1 MRRWNLPQV
10 NTKVMC
16 AVLTAAMVMT
26 GFTACGGTTS
36 AGTESA
42 ASESAEQKE
51 TIVPEST
58 TEQSTVEQSAATE
71 SGEEKVEFYLGQ
83 ITAIDGNVISIA
95 LAEKPEAPDGEAPTG
110 EAHSGEAPTGDKP
123 DGPAPDGNGG
133 APNGEAPSGEKPDG
147 QAPDGN
153 GGAPNGEKPTGE
165 AQDGQKPEKDMLD
178 EMTLT
183 LSGDTMTITVNDD
196 TIITID
202 GADAT
207 LDDLQVGDTVSFFLD
222 GEVVT
227 SLSVG
232 MPEPAQ
238 PGQPMQV
245 SQNPCHFFRRLGSG
259 FLQPGL
265 YDTDTTGNDEGTE
278 IFIVS
283 IGLRTFQK
291 AESALF
297 DLVLQ
302 AVNEGEIS
310 MGTDHDSGEISVTV

>member
-16 AVLTAAMVMT
+16 AVLTVAMVMT

-51 TIVPEST
+51 TIAPEST
-58 TEQSTVEQSAATE
+58 TEQSTVEQSTATE
-71 SGEEKVEFYLGQ
+71 SGEEKVESYLGQ

-95 LAEKPEAPDGEAPTG
+95 LAEKPEAPDGEAP
-110 EAHSGEAPTGDKP
+110 
-123 DGPAPDGNGG
+123 N
-133 APNGEAPSGEKPDG
+133 GEKPDG

-153 GGAPNGEKPTGE
+153 GGTPNGEAPAGEVPSGE
-165 AQDGQKPEKDMLD
+165 APDGQKPEKDMLD

-202 GADAT
+202 GANAT

-232 MPEPAQ
+232 MPEPTQ
-238 PGQPMQV
+238 SMQA
-245 SQNPCHFFRRLGSG
+245 PK
-259 FLQPGL
+259 
-265 YDTDTTGNDEGTE
+265 
-278 IFIVS
+278 
-283 IGLRTFQK
+283 QK
-291 AESALF
+291 
-297 DLVLQ
+297 
-302 AVNEGEIS
+302 
-310 MGTDHDSGEISVTV
+310 

>member
-26 GFTACGGTTS
+26 GFTACGGITS

-58 TEQSTVEQSAATE
+58 TEQGTVEQNVATE
-71 SGEEKVEFYLGQ
+71 LGEEKVESYLGQ

-95 LAEKPEAPDGEAPTG
+95 LAEKPEDPD
-110 EAHSGEAPTGDKP
+110 GEAPTGDKP
-123 DGPAPDGNGG
+123 DGPAPDG
-133 APNGEAPSGEKPDG
+133 K
-147 QAPDGN
+147 
-153 GGAPNGEKPTGE
+153 KPTGE
-165 AQDGQKPEKDMLD
+165 APDGQKSEKDMLD

-207 LDDLQVGDTVSFFLD
+207 PDDLQVGDTVSFFLD

-232 MPEPAQ
+232 MPEPTQ
-238 PGQPMQV
+238 SKQSMQA
-245 SQNPCHFFRRLGSG
+245 P
-259 FLQPGL
+259 
-265 YDTDTTGNDEGTE
+265 E
-278 IFIVS
+278 
-283 IGLRTFQK
+283 QK
-291 AESALF
+291 
-297 DLVLQ
+297 
-302 AVNEGEIS
+302 
-310 MGTDHDSGEISVTV
+310 

>member
-16 AVLTAAMVMT
+16 AALTAAMVMT

-51 TIVPEST
+51 TIAPEST
-58 TEQSTVEQSAATE
+58 TEQSALEKS
-71 SGEEKVEFYLGQ
+71 EEKVESYLGQ

-95 LAEKPEAPDGEAPTG
+95 LAEKPEAPDGEAPN
-110 EAHSGEAPTGDKP
+110 A
-123 DGPAPDGNGG
+123 
-133 APNGEAPSGEKPDG
+133 EKPDG

-153 GGAPNGEKPTGE
+153 GGTPNGEAPAGEVPSGE
-165 AQDGQKPEKDMLD
+165 APDGQKPEKDMLD

-202 GADAT
+202 GTDAT
-207 LDDLQVGDTVSFFLD
+207 PDDLQVGDTVSFFLD

-232 MPEPAQ
+232 MPEPTQ
-238 PGQPMQV
+238 PGRSMQA
-245 SQNPCHFFRRLGSG
+245 P
-259 FLQPGL
+259 
-265 YDTDTTGNDEGTE
+265 E
-278 IFIVS
+278 
-283 IGLRTFQK
+283 QK
-291 AESALF
+291 
-297 DLVLQ
+297 
-302 AVNEGEIS
+302 
-310 MGTDHDSGEISVTV
+310 

>member
-36 AGTESA
+36 AGTESV

-51 TIVPEST
+51 TIAPEST
-58 TEQSTVEQSAATE
+58 LEKS
-71 SGEEKVEFYLGQ
+71 EEKVESYLGQ
-83 ITAIDGNVISIA
+83 ITAIDGNVISIS
-95 LAEKPEAPDGEAPTG
+95 LAEKPEAPDE
-110 EAHSGEAPTGDKP
+110 EAPTGDKP
-123 DGPAPDGNGG
+123 DGPAPDG
-133 APNGEAPSGEKPDG
+133 
-147 QAPDGN
+147 
-153 GGAPNGEKPTGE
+153 EKPTGE
-165 AQDGQKPEKDMLD
+165 VPSGEDPDGQKPEKDMLD

-202 GADAT
+202 GTDAT

-232 MPEPAQ
+232 MPEPTQ
-238 PGQPMQV
+238 PGRSMQA
-245 SQNPCHFFRRLGSG
+245 P
-259 FLQPGL
+259 
-265 YDTDTTGNDEGTE
+265 E
-278 IFIVS
+278 
-283 IGLRTFQK
+283 QK
-291 AESALF
+291 
-297 DLVLQ
+297 
-302 AVNEGEIS
+302 
-310 MGTDHDSGEISVTV
+310 

>member
-36 AGTESA
+36 PGTESV

-51 TIVPEST
+51 TIAPEST

-71 SGEEKVEFYLGQ
+71 SGEENVESYLGQ

-110 EAHSGEAPTGDKP
+110 EKP
-123 DGPAPDGNGG
+123 DA
-133 APNGEAPSGEKPDG
+133 
-147 QAPDGN
+147 QAPD
-153 GGAPNGEKPTGE
+153 GEKPTGE
-165 AQDGQKPEKDMLD
+165 APDGQKPEKDMLD

-232 MPEPAQ
+232 MPEPTQ
-238 PGQPMQV
+238 PGQPMQA
-245 SQNPCHFFRRLGSG
+245 P
-259 FLQPGL
+259 
-265 YDTDTTGNDEGTE
+265 E
-278 IFIVS
+278 
-283 IGLRTFQK
+283 QK
-291 AESALF
+291 
-297 DLVLQ
+297 
-302 AVNEGEIS
+302 
-310 MGTDHDSGEISVTV
+310 

>member
-16 AVLTAAMVMT
+16 TVLTAAMVMT

-36 AGTESA
+36 AGTESV

-51 TIVPEST
+51 TIAPEST
-58 TEQSTVEQSAATE
+58 TEQGTVEQNAATE
-71 SGEEKVEFYLGQ
+71 SGEEKVESYLGQ

-110 EAHSGEAPTGDKP
+110 EKP
-123 DGPAPDGNGG
+123 D
-133 APNGEAPSGEKPDG
+133 
-147 QAPDGN
+147 
-153 GGAPNGEKPTGE
+153 GEKPTGE
-165 AQDGQKPEKDMLD
+165 VPSGEAPDGQKPEKDMLD

-202 GADAT
+202 GTDAT

-238 PGQPMQV
+238 PGQPMQA
-245 SQNPCHFFRRLGSG
+245 P
-259 FLQPGL
+259 
-265 YDTDTTGNDEGTE
+265 E
-278 IFIVS
+278 
-283 IGLRTFQK
+283 QK
-291 AESALF
+291 
-297 DLVLQ
+297 
-302 AVNEGEIS
+302 
-310 MGTDHDSGEISVTV
+310 

>member
-51 TIVPEST
+51 TIAPEST
-58 TEQSTVEQSAATE
+58 TEQSALEKS
-71 SGEEKVEFYLGQ
+71 EEKVESYIGQ

-95 LAEKPEAPDGEAPTG
+95 LAEKPEAPDGEAP
-110 EAHSGEAPTGDKP
+110 
-123 DGPAPDGNGG
+123 
-133 APNGEAPSGEKPDG
+133 
-147 QAPDGN
+147 
-153 GGAPNGEKPTGE
+153 
-165 AQDGQKPEKDMLD
+165 DGQKPEKDMLD

-202 GADAT
+202 GTDAT

-232 MPEPAQ
+232 MPEPTQ
-238 PGQPMQV
+238 SMQA
-245 SQNPCHFFRRLGSG
+245 P
-259 FLQPGL
+259 
-265 YDTDTTGNDEGTE
+265 E
-278 IFIVS
+278 
-283 IGLRTFQK
+283 QK
-291 AESALF
+291 
-297 DLVLQ
+297 
-302 AVNEGEIS
+302 
-310 MGTDHDSGEISVTV
+310 

>member
-1 MRRWNLPQV
+1 MRKWNLPQV

-16 AVLTAAMVMT
+16 AVLTAAMMMT

-51 TIVPEST
+51 TIAPEST
-58 TEQSTVEQSAATE
+58 TEQSTVEQSTATE
-71 SGEEKVEFYLGQ
+71 SGEEKVESYLGQ

-95 LAEKPEAPDGEAPTG
+95 LAEKPETPDGEASIG
-110 EAHSGEAPTGDKP
+110 EGPSGEAPRGD
-123 DGPAPDGNGG
+123 
-133 APNGEAPSGEKPDG
+133 KPDG

-153 GGAPNGEKPTGE
+153 GGTPNGDAPAGE
-165 AQDGQKPEKDMLD
+165 APSGEAPDGQKPEKDMLD

-183 LSGDTMTITVNDD
+183 LSGDTMPITVNDD

-202 GADAT
+202 GTDAT

-232 MPEPAQ
+232 MSEPTQ
-238 PGQPMQV
+238 PGRSMQA
-245 SQNPCHFFRRLGSG
+245 P
-259 FLQPGL
+259 
-265 YDTDTTGNDEGTE
+265 E
-278 IFIVS
+278 
-283 IGLRTFQK
+283 QK
-291 AESALF
+291 
-297 DLVLQ
+297 
-302 AVNEGEIS
+302 
-310 MGTDHDSGEISVTV
+310 

>member
-51 TIVPEST
+51 TIAPENT
-58 TEQSTVEQSAATE
+58 TEQSTLEKS
-71 SGEEKVEFYLGQ
+71 EEKVESYLGQ

-110 EAHSGEAPTGDKP
+110 EKP
-123 DGPAPDGNGG
+123 D
-133 APNGEAPSGEKPDG
+133 
-147 QAPDGN
+147 
-153 GGAPNGEKPTGE
+153 GEKPTGE
-165 AQDGQKPEKDMLD
+165 VPSGEAPDGQKPEKDMLD

-232 MPEPAQ
+232 MPEPTQ
-238 PGQPMQV
+238 SKQPMQA
-245 SQNPCHFFRRLGSG
+245 P
-259 FLQPGL
+259 
-265 YDTDTTGNDEGTE
+265 E
-278 IFIVS
+278 
-283 IGLRTFQK
+283 QK
-291 AESALF
+291 
-297 DLVLQ
+297 
-302 AVNEGEIS
+302 
-310 MGTDHDSGEISVTV
+310 

>member
-36 AGTESA
+36 AGTESV

-51 TIVPEST
+51 TIAPEST
-58 TEQSTVEQSAATE
+58 TESTE

-95 LAEKPEAPDGEAPTG
+95 LAEKPEAPNGEAPT
-110 EAHSGEAPTGDKP
+110 
-123 DGPAPDGNGG
+123 
-133 APNGEAPSGEKPDG
+133 GEAPSGEKPNG
-147 QAPDGN
+147 QTSDGN
-153 GGAPNGEKPTGE
+153 GSAPNGEAPN
-165 AQDGQKPEKDMLD
+165 GQKPEKDMLD

-202 GADAT
+202 GEDAT
-207 LDDLQVGDTVSFFLD
+207 LDELQVGDTVSFFLD
-222 GEVVT
+222 GETVT

-232 MPEPAQ
+232 MPEPT
-238 PGQPMQV
+238 QPMQAPE
-245 SQNPCHFFRRLGSG
+245 QN
-259 FLQPGL
+259 
-265 YDTDTTGNDEGTE
+265 
-278 IFIVS
+278 
-283 IGLRTFQK
+283 
-291 AESALF
+291 
-297 DLVLQ
+297 
-302 AVNEGEIS
+302 
-310 MGTDHDSGEISVTV
+310 

>member
-16 AVLTAAMVMT
+16 AVLTAAMMMT

-51 TIVPEST
+51 TIVSEST
-58 TEQSTVEQSAATE
+58 TEQSTVEQSTATE
-71 SGEEKVEFYLGQ
+71 SGEEKVESYLGQ

-95 LAEKPEAPDGEAPTG
+95 LAEKPEAPDGEAP
-110 EAHSGEAPTGDKP
+110 
-123 DGPAPDGNGG
+123 N
-133 APNGEAPSGEKPDG
+133 GEKPDG

-153 GGAPNGEKPTGE
+153 GGTPNGEAPAGEVPSGE
-165 AQDGQKPEKDMLD
+165 APDGQKPEKDMLD

-202 GADAT
+202 GANAT

-232 MPEPAQ
+232 MPEPTQ
-238 PGQPMQV
+238 SMQA
-245 SQNPCHFFRRLGSG
+245 PK
-259 FLQPGL
+259 
-265 YDTDTTGNDEGTE
+265 
-278 IFIVS
+278 
-283 IGLRTFQK
+283 QK
-291 AESALF
+291 
-297 DLVLQ
+297 
-302 AVNEGEIS
+302 
-310 MGTDHDSGEISVTV
+310 

>member
-51 TIVPEST
+51 TIAPEST
-58 TEQSTVEQSAATE
+58 LEKS
-71 SGEEKVEFYLGQ
+71 EEKVESYLGQ
-83 ITAIDGNVISIA
+83 ITAIDGNVISIS
-95 LAEKPEAPDGEAPTG
+95 LAEKPEAPDE
-110 EAHSGEAPTGDKP
+110 EAPTGDKP
-123 DGPAPDGNGG
+123 DGPAPDG
-133 APNGEAPSGEKPDG
+133 
-147 QAPDGN
+147 
-153 GGAPNGEKPTGE
+153 EKPTGE
-165 AQDGQKPEKDMLD
+165 VPSGEAPDGQKPEKDMLD

-183 LSGDTMTITVNDD
+183 LSGDTMTITVNAD

-207 LDDLQVGDTVSFFLD
+207 PDDLQVGDTVSFFLD

-232 MPEPAQ
+232 MPELTQ
-238 PGQPMQV
+238 SKQSMQA
-245 SQNPCHFFRRLGSG
+245 P
-259 FLQPGL
+259 
-265 YDTDTTGNDEGTE
+265 E
-278 IFIVS
+278 
-283 IGLRTFQK
+283 QK
-291 AESALF
+291 
-297 DLVLQ
+297 
-302 AVNEGEIS
+302 
-310 MGTDHDSGEISVTV
+310 

>member
-16 AVLTAAMVMT
+16 AVLTAAMMMT

-51 TIVPEST
+51 TIAPEST
-58 TEQSTVEQSAATE
+58 TEQSTLEKS
-71 SGEEKVEFYLGQ
+71 EEKVESYLGQ

-95 LAEKPEAPDGEAPTG
+95 LAEKPEAPDGEAP
-110 EAHSGEAPTGDKP
+110 
-123 DGPAPDGNGG
+123 
-133 APNGEAPSGEKPDG
+133 
-147 QAPDGN
+147 
-153 GGAPNGEKPTGE
+153 
-165 AQDGQKPEKDMLD
+165 DGQKPEKDMLD

-207 LDDLQVGDTVSFFLD
+207 PDDLQVGDTVSFFLD
-222 GEVVT
+222 GEIVT

-232 MPEPAQ
+232 MPEPTQ
-238 PGQPMQV
+238 SMQA
-245 SQNPCHFFRRLGSG
+245 P
-259 FLQPGL
+259 
-265 YDTDTTGNDEGTE
+265 E
-278 IFIVS
+278 
-283 IGLRTFQK
+283 QK
-291 AESALF
+291 
-297 DLVLQ
+297 
-302 AVNEGEIS
+302 
-310 MGTDHDSGEISVTV
+310 

>member
-1 MRRWNLPQV
+1 MFTCFLRNEWNRRNEKMRRWNLPQV

-26 GFTACGGTTS
+26 GFTACGGITS

-58 TEQSTVEQSAATE
+58 TEQGTVEQNVATE
-71 SGEEKVEFYLGQ
+71 LGEEKVESYLGQ

-95 LAEKPEAPDGEAPTG
+95 LAEKPEDPD
-110 EAHSGEAPTGDKP
+110 GEAPTGDKP
-123 DGPAPDGNGG
+123 DGPAPDG
-133 APNGEAPSGEKPDG
+133 K
-147 QAPDGN
+147 
-153 GGAPNGEKPTGE
+153 KPTGE
-165 AQDGQKPEKDMLD
+165 APDGQKSEKDMLD

-202 GADAT
+202 GTDAT
-207 LDDLQVGDTVSFFLD
+207 PDDLQVGDTVSFFLD

-232 MPEPAQ
+232 MPEPTQ
-238 PGQPMQV
+238 PGRSMQA
-245 SQNPCHFFRRLGSG
+245 P
-259 FLQPGL
+259 
-265 YDTDTTGNDEGTE
+265 E
-278 IFIVS
+278 
-283 IGLRTFQK
+283 QK
-291 AESALF
+291 
-297 DLVLQ
+297 
-302 AVNEGEIS
+302 
-310 MGTDHDSGEISVTV
+310 

>member
-51 TIVPEST
+51 TIAPEST
-58 TEQSTVEQSAATE
+58 TEQSTLEKS
-71 SGEEKVEFYLGQ
+71 EEKVESYLGQ
-83 ITAIDGNVISIA
+83 ITAIDGNVISIS
-95 LAEKPEAPDGEAPTG
+95 LAEKPEAPDE
-110 EAHSGEAPTGDKP
+110 EAPTGDKP
-123 DGPAPDGNGG
+123 DGPAPDG
-133 APNGEAPSGEKPDG
+133 
-147 QAPDGN
+147 
-153 GGAPNGEKPTGE
+153 EKPTGE
-165 AQDGQKPEKDMLD
+165 VPSGEAPDGQKPEKDMLD

-202 GADAT
+202 GTDAT
-207 LDDLQVGDTVSFFLD
+207 PDDLQVGDTVSFFLD

-238 PGQPMQV
+238 PKQSMQA
-245 SQNPCHFFRRLGSG
+245 P
-259 FLQPGL
+259 
-265 YDTDTTGNDEGTE
+265 E
-278 IFIVS
+278 
-283 IGLRTFQK
+283 QK
-291 AESALF
+291 
-297 DLVLQ
+297 
-302 AVNEGEIS
+302 
-310 MGTDHDSGEISVTV
+310 

>member
-26 GFTACGGTTS
+26 RFTACGGTTS
-36 AGTESA
+36 AGTESV

-51 TIVPEST
+51 TIAPEST
-58 TEQSTVEQSAATE
+58 TEQGTVEQNAATE
-71 SGEEKVEFYLGQ
+71 SGEEKVESYLGQ

-95 LAEKPEAPDGEAPTG
+95 LAEKPEAPDGEAP
-110 EAHSGEAPTGDKP
+110 
-123 DGPAPDGNGG
+123 N
-133 APNGEAPSGEKPDG
+133 GEKPDG

-153 GGAPNGEKPTGE
+153 GGTPNGEAPAGEVPSGE
-165 AQDGQKPEKDMLD
+165 APDGQKPEKDMLD

-202 GADAT
+202 GTDAT
-207 LDDLQVGDTVSFFLD
+207 PDDLQVGDTVSFFLD

-232 MPEPAQ
+232 MPELTQ
-238 PGQPMQV
+238 SKQSMQA
-245 SQNPCHFFRRLGSG
+245 P
-259 FLQPGL
+259 
-265 YDTDTTGNDEGTE
+265 E
-278 IFIVS
+278 
-283 IGLRTFQK
+283 QK
-291 AESALF
+291 
-297 DLVLQ
+297 
-302 AVNEGEIS
+302 
-310 MGTDHDSGEISVTV
+310 

>member
-26 GFTACGGTTS
+26 GFTACGGITS

-58 TEQSTVEQSAATE
+58 TEQGTVEQNVATE
-71 SGEEKVEFYLGQ
+71 LGEEKVESYLGQ

-95 LAEKPEAPDGEAPTG
+95 LAEKPEDPD
-110 EAHSGEAPTGDKP
+110 GEAPTGDKP
-123 DGPAPDGNGG
+123 DGPAPDG
-133 APNGEAPSGEKPDG
+133 K
-147 QAPDGN
+147 
-153 GGAPNGEKPTGE
+153 KPTGE
-165 AQDGQKPEKDMLD
+165 APDGQKSEKDMLD

-196 TIITID
+196 MIITID
-202 GADAT
+202 GTDAT

-232 MPEPAQ
+232 MPELTQ
-238 PGQPMQV
+238 SKQSMQA
-245 SQNPCHFFRRLGSG
+245 P
-259 FLQPGL
+259 
-265 YDTDTTGNDEGTE
+265 E
-278 IFIVS
+278 
-283 IGLRTFQK
+283 QK
-291 AESALF
+291 
-297 DLVLQ
+297 
-302 AVNEGEIS
+302 
-310 MGTDHDSGEISVTV
+310 

>member
-51 TIVPEST
+51 TIAPEST
-58 TEQSTVEQSAATE
+58 TEQSTVEQSTATE
-71 SGEEKVEFYLGQ
+71 SGEEKVESYLGQ

-95 LAEKPEAPDGEAPTG
+95 LAEKPEAPDGEAP
-110 EAHSGEAPTGDKP
+110 
-123 DGPAPDGNGG
+123 N
-133 APNGEAPSGEKPDG
+133 GEKPDG

-153 GGAPNGEKPTGE
+153 GGTPNGEAPAGE
-165 AQDGQKPEKDMLD
+165 VPSGEVPDGQKPEKDMLD

-232 MPEPAQ
+232 MPEPTQ
-238 PGQPMQV
+238 SKQSMQV
-245 SQNPCHFFRRLGSG
+245 P
-259 FLQPGL
+259 
-265 YDTDTTGNDEGTE
+265 E
-278 IFIVS
+278 
-283 IGLRTFQK
+283 QK
-291 AESALF
+291 
-297 DLVLQ
+297 
-302 AVNEGEIS
+302 
-310 MGTDHDSGEISVTV
+310 

>member
-16 AVLTAAMVMT
+16 AVLTAAMMMT

-42 ASESAEQKE
+42 ASELAEQKE
-51 TIVPEST
+51 TIAPEST
-58 TEQSTVEQSAATE
+58 TEQSALEKS
-71 SGEEKVEFYLGQ
+71 EEKVESYLGQ

-95 LAEKPEAPDGEAPTG
+95 LAEKPEAPDGEA
-110 EAHSGEAPTGDKP
+110 SVGD
-123 DGPAPDGNGG
+123 
-133 APNGEAPSGEKPDG
+133 APSGEKPDG
-147 QAPDGN
+147 QAPDG
-153 GGAPNGEKPTGE
+153 EKPTGE
-165 AQDGQKPEKDMLD
+165 VPSGEAPDGQKPEKDMLD

-232 MPEPAQ
+232 MPEPTQ
-238 PGQPMQV
+238 SKQSMQD
-245 SQNPCHFFRRLGSG
+245 P
-259 FLQPGL
+259 
-265 YDTDTTGNDEGTE
+265 E
-278 IFIVS
+278 
-283 IGLRTFQK
+283 QK
-291 AESALF
+291 
-297 DLVLQ
+297 
-302 AVNEGEIS
+302 
-310 MGTDHDSGEISVTV
+310 

>member
-51 TIVPEST
+51 TIAPEGT
-58 TEQSTVEQSAATE
+58 TEQSTVEQNAATE
-71 SGEEKVEFYLGQ
+71 SGEEKVESYLGQ

-95 LAEKPEAPDGEAPTG
+95 LAEKPEAPDGEAP
-110 EAHSGEAPTGDKP
+110 
-123 DGPAPDGNGG
+123 N
-133 APNGEAPSGEKPDG
+133 GEKPDG

-153 GGAPNGEKPTGE
+153 GGTPNGEAPAGEVPSGE
-165 AQDGQKPEKDMLD
+165 APDGQKPEKDMLD

-232 MPEPAQ
+232 MPEPTQ
-238 PGQPMQV
+238 SKQSMQA
-245 SQNPCHFFRRLGSG
+245 P
-259 FLQPGL
+259 
-265 YDTDTTGNDEGTE
+265 E
-278 IFIVS
+278 
-283 IGLRTFQK
+283 QK
-291 AESALF
+291 
-297 DLVLQ
+297 
-302 AVNEGEIS
+302 
-310 MGTDHDSGEISVTV
+310 